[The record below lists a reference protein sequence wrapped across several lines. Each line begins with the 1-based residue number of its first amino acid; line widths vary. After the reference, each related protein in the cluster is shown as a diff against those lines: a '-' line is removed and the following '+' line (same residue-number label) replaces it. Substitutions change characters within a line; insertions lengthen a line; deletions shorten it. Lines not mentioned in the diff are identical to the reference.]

1 MFIIDVPHT
10 GKRQAA
16 MRFLTIGIVKPPS
29 HRSFVRSFAAAWR
42 VFLWID
48 LLIAIVLVLGHA
60 PDSTVLAQHRDY
72 DEGQAGVRPNIIFII
87 TDDQNADMIT
97 YMPILQAQL
106 AAKGVTFSNAYTV
119 SPLCC
124 PARAS
129 VLRGQYV
136 HNHQVFSNSGKFGGF
151 KRFKSRGLEKSTV
164 ATWLQAA
171 GYRTALVGK
180 YLNTY
185 AQSSQNHYIPRGW
198 DEWYGWW
205 YSNKGKSYYTRFA
218 INENGHTVNYGAHQ
232 PAYMTD
238 VLSAKS
244 VDFITRSLNDN
255 VPFFLYLAPLA
266 PHGPYIPAPRHAT
279 LFNDLP
285 LPKPPSFNEGDVS
298 DKPQRIRK
306 KPLLNDED
314 IQELEQVYRNQLRT
328 LQAVDEMIGAIV
340 ATLDVAGQLENT
352 YIVFTTDN
360 GYHYGAHRLMPSKG
374 NAYTEDVRIPLVIR
388 GPGVPQGVT
397 IDRLVA
403 NIDFA
408 PTFGQI
414 AAAQVP
420 SFVNGRS
427 LLPLIEATD
436 PASYP
441 WRQSIVVTMLCPNY
455 DQLIKSWNV
464 NKRCFNML
472 RTATL
477 AYVDY
482 PALKTREYYDLVA
495 DPFQLDNLAATLYE
509 PEQIPLSKRLSK
521 HLGRLLKCKRDEC
534 RILENETIP

>member
-1 MFIIDVPHT
+1 MTDTHNTPSTVRFPRLMADP
-10 GKRQAA
+10 
-16 MRFLTIGIVKPPS
+16 FLTKRLPPIVLNG
-29 HRSFVRSFAAAWR
+29 VRR
-42 VFLWID
+42 VGTVLIVIILASLLIFHTDGTTQAQRID
-48 LLIAIVLVLGHA
+48 LEA
-60 PDSTVLAQHRDY
+60 
-72 DEGQAGVRPNIIFII
+72 GQAGVRPNIIFIM

-124 PARAS
+124 PARTS

-136 HNHQVFSNSGKFGGF
+136 HNHLVLNNGGKYGGYQRY
-151 KRFKSRGLEKSTV
+151 KERGFEKSNIG
-164 ATWLQAA
+164 TWLQAA
-171 GYRTALVGK
+171 GYRTALIGK
-180 YLNTY
+180 YLNKYPET
-185 AQSSQNHYIPRGW
+185 ANKNFVPRGW
-198 DEWYGWW
+198 DEWNGWW
-205 YSNKGKSYYTRFA
+205 YSNKGESYYTRFT
-218 INENGHTVNYGAHQ
+218 INENGRTVNYGGHQ
-232 PAYMTD
+232 TAYMTD

-266 PHGPYIPAPRHAT
+266 PHGPYIPAQRHSG

-285 LPKPPSFNEGDVS
+285 LPQPPSFNEADVS
-298 DKPQRIRK
+298 DKPLRIRNR
-306 KPLLNDED
+306 PLLNDDD
-314 IQELEQVYRNQLRT
+314 IQELELVYRNQLRT
-328 LQAVDEMIGAIV
+328 LQAVDEMIGAII

-360 GYHYGAHRLMPSKG
+360 GYHYGEHRMMPSKG

-397 IDRLVA
+397 IDRMVA

-414 AAAQVP
+414 ATAQVP

-427 LLPLIEATD
+427 LLPLLQAAD
-436 PASYP
+436 PASHP
-441 WRQSIVVTMLCPNY
+441 WRQSILISMGCPNY
-455 DQLIKSWNV
+455 NQLIKQMTP
-464 NKRCFNML
+464 KRSCFNAL
-472 RTATL
+472 RTATFS
-477 AYVDY
+477 YVDY

-509 PEQIPLSKRLSK
+509 PENTPLSKRLSK
-521 HLGRLLKCKRDEC
+521 QLNRLLKCKRDEC
-534 RILENETIP
+534 QLIENEPIP